1 MMDFMKKITFRQ
13 QLQRNAVALI
23 SLVVAISSFAY
34 NSWRN
39 EQTEL
44 NRNQRFASFEILLKL
59 NELQQLVFHRIY
71 DPLLVEKGNARMGW
85 THIITIN
92 DLSQVLPPPLYD
104 ESQKL
109 LNVWDANWSD
119 LSIDSEGSKAV
130 LAEIDSLREVNVSLL
145 KTLK

>member
-1 MMDFMKKITFRQ
+1 MKYMKKITFRQ
-13 QLQRNAVALI
+13 QLQRNAVAII
-23 SLVVAISSFAY
+23 SLTVAISSFAY

-39 EQTEL
+39 EQTEQ

-71 DPLLVEKGNARMGW
+71 DPQLVEKGNARMGW
-85 THIITIN
+85 SHIITIN
-92 DLSQVLPPPLYD
+92 DLSQVLPEPFYD

-109 LNVWDANWSD
+109 LNVWNENWSD
-119 LSIDSEGSKAV
+119 LAVDNESSKAI
-130 LAEIDSLREVNVSLL
+130 LAEIDSLRAVNVSLL

>member
-1 MMDFMKKITFRQ
+1 MKKITFRQ

-92 DLSQVLPPPLYD
+92 DLSQV
-104 ESQKL
+104 SQKL

>member
-1 MMDFMKKITFRQ
+1 MDKMKNITIRQ

-23 SLVVAISSFAY
+23 SLTVAISSFAY

-39 EQTEL
+39 EQSEQ

-71 DPLLVEKGNARMGW
+71 DPLLVDKGNPRMGW
-85 THIITIN
+85 AHIITIT
-92 DLSQVLPPPLYD
+92 DLSQVLPPPLPD
-104 ESQKL
+104 KAQEL
-109 LNVWDANWSD
+109 LNVWNDNWSN
-119 LSIDSEGSKAV
+119 LAIDNDSSRAI
-130 LAEIDSLREVNVSLL
+130 LAEIDHLRSVNVALL